1 METSHSGRLHL
12 SVEQEYNIVGSN
24 PIVSADYYNL
34 SMKLKKCWRVT
45 VNVYEWTEIVDGLA
59 IDYDRDPLESEI
71 LTVVQTVKDKEPKNM
86 KRYMEVYV
94 KEMYKVED

>member
-1 METSHSGRLHL
+1 
-12 SVEQEYNIVGSN
+12 
-24 PIVSADYYNL
+24 
-34 SMKLKKCWRVT
+34 MKLKKCWRVT

>member
-1 METSHSGRLHL
+1 M
-12 SVEQEYNIVGSN
+12 GSN